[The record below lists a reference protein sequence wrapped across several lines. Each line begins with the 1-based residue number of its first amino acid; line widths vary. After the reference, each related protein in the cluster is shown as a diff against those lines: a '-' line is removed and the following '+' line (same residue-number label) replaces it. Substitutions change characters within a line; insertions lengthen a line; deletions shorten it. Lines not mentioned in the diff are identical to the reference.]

1 MKKQELLKIMDEN
14 LMEKLF
20 GFCYART
27 GDSQEARELCSD
39 IVFEL
44 VNAAN
49 TEGDIKNL
57 YGFLWRIARN
67 TYYDF
72 ANKKR
77 RNSDIMY
84 QGDPEEIFPLL
95 AHEDGEENGE
105 DDSEALLDAVYCQI
119 AFLTKA
125 YREVMV
131 LFYLD
136 GLSTAEIAVRQNTS
150 DTAIRQR
157 LFAARRKIQSEV

>member
-1 MKKQELLKIMDEN
+1 
-14 LMEKLF
+14 
-20 GFCYART
+20 
-27 GDSQEARELCSD
+27 
-39 IVFEL
+39 
-44 VNAAN
+44 
-49 TEGDIKNL
+49 
-57 YGFLWRIARN
+57 
-67 TYYDF
+67 
-72 ANKKR
+72 
-77 RNSDIMY
+77 MY

-150 DTAIRQR
+150 DTAIRQWGHWDFHR
-157 LFAARRKIQSEV
+157 SMVPLEKLFAMLLLPRMVGVLTSTAFALKKVVCRAMANSQGSPSMPAETAQRSRSSPIT